1 MTPKT
6 PNFLENNITSATLK
20 NALLGYYRFERGYP
34 YVVTEFF
41 DADVVVSDKKKD
53 DFFDSEYLA
62 KQAASICV
70 DKLDNP
76 SDKGFEKAIKSG
88 HYSILEHLPL
98 TFLIEDISRACSH
111 QLVRH
116 RIASYS
122 QMSQRYAKV
131 ETNEEWYI
139 EPETVKSSL
148 NILNKYRNLMDDIA
162 NLYNEMCSKGI
173 PNEDARMI
181 LPNACSTSIMVSM
194 NARSLVE
201 QCSKRL
207 CNRAQWEIRK
217 LYTQMVELIKDIYPS
232 VYNMCVP
239 PCKKDGCKEIKPCG
253 NPYEKFSSNE

>member
-1 MTPKT
+1 MKVTLL
-6 PNFLENNITSATLK
+6 NSANQQLIT
-20 NALLGYYRFERGYP
+20 
-34 YVVTEFF
+34 
-41 DADVVVSDKKKD
+41 KD

-98 TFLIEDISRACSH
+98 TFLIEDVSRALTH

-122 QMSQRYAKV
+122 QQSQRYAQVK
-131 ETNEEWYI
+131 TGDRDWYVFPQTI
-139 EPETVKSSL
+139 AESDYTFA
-148 NILNKYRNLMDDIA
+148 YTDMMDKIA
-162 NLYNEMCSKGI
+162 ELYFTMCEAGI

-181 LPNACSTSIMVSM
+181 LPNACFTSIIVTM

-207 CNRAQWEIRK
+207 CNRAQWEIRE